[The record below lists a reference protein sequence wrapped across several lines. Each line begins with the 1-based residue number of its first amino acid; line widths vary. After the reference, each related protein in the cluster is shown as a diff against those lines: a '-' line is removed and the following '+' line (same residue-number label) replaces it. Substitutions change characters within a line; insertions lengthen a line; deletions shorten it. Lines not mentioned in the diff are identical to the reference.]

1 LRILYNHTLELD
13 VCLSRA
19 LVFSARAL
27 ELPLCLELSFFM
39 ILELSSRT
47 HSLASPENYTRRA
60 KVEGDF
66 VQSHTDFVAKIRK
79 QRATLV
85 RMI

>member
-1 LRILYNHTLELD
+1 M
-13 VCLSRA
+13 CLSRA

-27 ELPLCLELSFFM
+27 ELPLWLELSFFYF
-39 ILELSSRT
+39 ELSSRT